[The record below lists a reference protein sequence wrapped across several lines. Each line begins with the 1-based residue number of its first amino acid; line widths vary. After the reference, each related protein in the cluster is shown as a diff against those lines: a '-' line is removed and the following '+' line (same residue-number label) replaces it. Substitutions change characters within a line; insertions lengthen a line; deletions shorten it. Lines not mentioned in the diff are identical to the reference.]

1 MVYINLP
8 TGTEAITND
17 EARALFGAPEY
28 RCYVSKV
35 YRCEIDIADVP
46 EIYKDAVA
54 SCVAARTA
62 RWGAYADQPAQSD
75 EVLELVQTIPARPL
89 TRGEAVELLADVA
102 TLRDGAS
109 DAVALSAISVYPR
122 WEDLIGKEAAVD
134 ARFAHN
140 GKLYRVIAA
149 HTFAEHWEPGAGTES
164 LYTRIDEAH
173 TGTKD
178 NPIPYEGNMTLVA
191 GLYYAQDG
199 VVYLCTRDTENPV
212 YHDLRDLVGLYVV
225 KSAA

>member
-8 TGTEAITND
+8 DGIVAITKE
-17 EARALFGAPEY
+17 EAVQLFGAPEY
-28 RCYVSKV
+28 RDYASRY
-35 YRCEIDIADVP
+35 YRGTITLADVP
-46 EIYKDAVA
+46 EAYREAVA
-54 SCVAARTA
+54 ACVEARTK
-62 RWGAYADQPAQSD
+62 RWGAYTDQPAQSD

-89 TRGEAVELLADVA
+89 TRGEAVELLDDIA

-122 WEDLIGKEAAVD
+122 WKDLIGKEAAVD
-134 ARFAHN
+134 ARFVHN

-178 NPIPYEGNMTLVA
+178 NPIPYEGNMALVA

-199 VVYLCTRDTENPV
+199 VVYLCTRDTGGPV
-212 YHDLRDLVGLYVV
+212 YHALRDLVGLYVE
-225 KSAA
+225 KG